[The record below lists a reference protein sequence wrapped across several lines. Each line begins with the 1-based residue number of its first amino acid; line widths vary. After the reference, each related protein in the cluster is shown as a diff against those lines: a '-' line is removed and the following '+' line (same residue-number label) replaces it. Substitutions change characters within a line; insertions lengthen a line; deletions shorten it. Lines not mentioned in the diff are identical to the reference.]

1 MLAGTFVNSATN
13 ILVGSVTTKLF
24 DSIVTTKIV
33 QKQEKNRWL
42 REKKLNLFSQLSEEI
57 LSIDCKNLIN
67 KQKTINNITSKI
79 VLLIEDKELKTNLKN
94 YSFLLNEYEC
104 YKSDINLQEINS
116 ELIQILSNYM
126 KKM

>member
-1 MLAGTFVNSATN
+1 MLTATLVSSATN
-13 ILVGSVTTKLF
+13 ILVGSVTTKIF
-24 DSIVTTKIV
+24 DSIITTRIV

-67 KQKTINNITSKI
+67 KQKNITEITSKI
-79 VLLIEDKELKTNLKN
+79 VLLIEDKELKTNLNN
-94 YSFLLNEYEC
+94 YTFLLNEYEC
-104 YKSDINLQEINS
+104 YKSDINLQEING
-116 ELIQILSNYM
+116 ELIQILGRYM

>member
-104 YKSDINLQEINS
+104 YKSDINLQEINN